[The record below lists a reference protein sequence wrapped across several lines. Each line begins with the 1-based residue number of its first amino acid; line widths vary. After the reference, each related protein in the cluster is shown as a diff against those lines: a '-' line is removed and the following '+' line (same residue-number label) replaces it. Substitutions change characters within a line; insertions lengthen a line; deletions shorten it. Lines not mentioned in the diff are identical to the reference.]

1 MGVVTRDYDVF
12 GAIRRSCD
20 TFARTIIRCFWGGL
34 TDLPLHMRCGLS
46 KCIAWC
52 NRNMCLGCG
61 DAHRPSTTSTV
72 ESISCFWGVSIEL
85 TFYIQCRDGSTMG

>member
-34 TDLPLHMRCGLS
+34 TDLPLHMWCGIP
-46 KCIAWC
+46 KCIVQ
-52 NRNMCLGCG
+52 
-61 DAHRPSTTSTV
+61 PKYV
-72 ESISCFWGVSIEL
+72 FWDVGMLIDLAPRRQPRVYRVFGVCPL
-85 TFYIQCRDGSTMG
+85 N